1 MTPEKQMEKVEKLF
15 SMISEEYV
23 KPEELEEILVVLMGT
38 IEKFKSELEQNMA
51 KDKGEME
58 TMHSKMYSELEEM
71 ESEVKNKL
79 VKLEGKIEV
88 KLDNTIKQIYS
99 KIKDIESMIPSI
111 PSFEPLERRIDEVES
126 KIPQIPDEITPYQVR
141 DKLESID
148 NESEKLKIVAVQK
161 LREELDRIWEEL
173 SKKGGKSLFGGGF
186 NYSAMDLH
194 LKDDVTPTGDINDV
208 NTVFSLPST
217 PSPASS
223 LKVYLNGAR
232 QRLTVDYTLSGA
244 TITFTTAPQTDSVLL
259 CDYRI

>member
-1 MTPEKQMEKVEKLF
+1 MTPEKQIEKVEKLF

-79 VKLEGKIEV
+79 VKLEGKMEV
-88 KLDNTIKQIYS
+88 KLDNTVKQIYS

-126 KIPQIPDEITPYQVR
+126 KIPQIPDEITGEKVIEKINSSE
-141 DKLESID
+141 DKIDRERVEGLEEEI
-148 NESEKLKIVAVQK
+148 KK
-161 LREELDRIWEEL
+161 LRDEITTKVN
-173 SKKGGKSLFGGGF
+173 SIPKVGGGRRVPVV
-186 NYSAMDLH
+186 
-194 LKDDVTPTGDINDV
+194 KRINLTSQC
-208 NTVFSLPST
+208 NGITKSFSLP
-217 PSPASS
+217 
-223 LKVYLNGAR
+223 KD
-232 QRLTVDYTLSGA
+232 TVEVLGVWGTQFP
-244 TITFTTAPQTDSVLL
+244 ITFDTADFTLTGNTLTLTDEVSAPETGQTLMALVEVLF
-259 CDYRI
+259 Y